1 MTLKMN
7 SVYKHYK
14 GKYYKTL
21 SLANNASNNESVHKM
36 VVYQAL
42 YNDEHFGDK
51 SIWVRSVSE
60 FTDLHDGVN
69 PRFEFVCCLD

>member
-1 MTLKMN
+1 MNLKMN
-7 SVYKHYK
+7 SIYKHYK

-21 SLANNASNNESVHKM
+21 FLANNASNNGSVFEM

-42 YNDEHFGDK
+42 YNDEQFGNNP
-51 SIWVRSVSE
+51 IWVRSVAE